1 VDDED
6 EKENLK
12 TPVYQKHDRLLHGDR
27 KKGEKLLSIPF
38 IKKYLLYAK
47 TRIKPVLDEEA
58 QRRVIDA
65 FADLRS
71 REDIKTL
78 PITARTLETMI
89 RLSVAHA
96 KSHLNSSVSL
106 VSNSTT
112 PTLLPCTHRL
122 NRMTLKK
129 P

>member
-1 VDDED
+1 VDED
-6 EKENLK
+6 DDKESLK

-38 IKKYLLYAK
+38 IKKFLLYAK
-47 TRIKPVLDEEA
+47 T
-58 QRRVIDA
+58 
-65 FADLRS
+65 RS

-96 KSHLNSSVSL
+96 KSRLSTSVSL
-106 VSNSTT
+106 VSDICMSAV
-112 PTLLPCTHRL
+112 R
-122 NRMTLKK
+122 
-129 P
+129 

>member
-1 VDDED
+1 VADDDED
-6 EKENLK
+6 KENLK

-38 IKKYLLYAK
+38 IKKYLLYTK
-47 TRIKPVLDEEA
+47 TRIKPVLDEES
-58 QRRVIDA
+58 QRRIIDA

-71 REDIKTL
+71 REDTKTL

-96 KSHLNSSVSL
+96 KSRLSTIVSL
-106 VSNSTT
+106 VRPRCCACASLTAAT
-112 PTLLPCTHRL
+112 G
-122 NRMTLKK
+122 
-129 P
+129 